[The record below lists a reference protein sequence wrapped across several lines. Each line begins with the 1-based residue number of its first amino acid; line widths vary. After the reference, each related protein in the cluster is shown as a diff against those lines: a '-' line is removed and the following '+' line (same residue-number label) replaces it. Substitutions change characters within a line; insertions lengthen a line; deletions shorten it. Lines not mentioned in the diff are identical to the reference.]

1 MKVEDEGEKEVK
13 ENEELSE
20 SRRAVRGEDQE
31 RCTGASRAG
40 TASTPG
46 PGCC

>member
-1 MKVEDEGEKEVK
+1 MKVEDEGEKEEVK
-13 ENEELSE
+13 QNGELCE

-40 TASTPG
+40 TSSTPG
-46 PGCC
+46 PG